1 MHLDNAGRRKK
12 MGFLPLRSTI
22 MIEPSS
28 KQPSRLAL
36 LDPAI
41 VRSVIVRLRL
51 THLIG
56 RFPERLIW
64 ALFMFINGFI
74 TIAILAGVAMISHTP
89 FVFPSLGP
97 TAILLFYTPLSPTA
111 SPRHTLYGHAIG
123 ILCGYGSLQ
132 LMGLQH
138 TPPAIGANVDL
149 RRIMAAALS
158 LALTAGLMILLKAAH
173 PPAGA
178 TTLIISLGLVT
189 RPFYLLIIEIAV
201 ALLVGQGILINR
213 LAGLDY
219 PLWARHRDAAP
230 AARRRQTALG
240 GSGEAAEGSGERE

>member
-1 MHLDNAGRRKK
+1 MA
-12 MGFLPLRSTI
+12 
-22 MIEPSS
+22 EPSS
-28 KQPSRLAL
+28 KHPPRLAL
-36 LDPAI
+36 LDPAV
-41 VRSVIVRLRL
+41 VRGVIARLRL
-51 THLIG
+51 TDLLG
-56 RFPERLIW
+56 RFPERPIW

-74 TIAILAGVAMISHTP
+74 TIGILAGVAMASHTP

-123 ILCGYGSLQ
+123 ILCGYASL
-132 LMGLQH
+132 LLVGLH
-138 TPPAIGANVDL
+138 HAPSAIGTSVDS

-178 TTLIISLGLVT
+178 TTLIVSLGVVT
-189 RPFYLLIIEIAV
+189 KPFYLLIIEIAV
-201 ALLVGQGILINR
+201 ALLVGQGMVINR

-219 PLWARHRDAAP
+219 PLWARRVEAAP
-230 AARRRQTALG
+230 ASQPPP
-240 GSGEAAEGSGERE
+240 SGCGCSKDAASPFKLWKQ